1 MNATLQTLFQYLTDP
16 CDLAD
21 SVSAFIQSRS
31 EKLKPTVE
39 ALSGVI
45 DGSITPT
52 EFAQNTAIY
61 HKWSLSL
68 LDDGSNGEFI
78 DLDDLVT
85 SMTNAIDLNYG
96 DPDIEVINLSG
107 EVISLIPLSTAL
119 DRIHSLVSESEMLT
133 TALNIAQQVADGDT
147 NEFLVNSFAKI
158 DGYLQGTDLSTKLKG
173 IFTSIYEEIR
183 ENVQDPT
190 YLVESILVHFGM
202 IGDNSD
208 PRKNDVSDYTGQSA
222 RCVLFMD
229 AAEKLGWVIGQ
240 LPTAASYVVGFVA
253 VLVTGVQKLLDLAYK
268 GIQKLTYKALAH
280 MFELGDGIQKTIL
293 PGRGYIKHP
302 GFSVTFDGTHT
313 SFPTGEYLANVYS
326 GLNAAIGDVASQ
338 NQQYSIPIGPIVI
351 YVDWKVNK
359 ASITYDIKPI
369 DYKIYRQVYYEHF
382 NAYPYFSVKSVGGSI
397 FQDST
402 GENLTGKTR
411 VQLLSFV
418 QDLYSRN
425 NVWGMEYDF
434 DSDRYMC
441 IQAAKHLSSIIY
453 ALADD
458 QVNTIDSTLASECV
472 DACIYI
478 DVTKEIGYR
487 SDTQSFIPE
496 NVNFASL
503 CTMMG
508 TRNFRV
514 DCFYSYLNESNDL
527 DFTDNSIL
535 SQISSIDCHFIKI
548 LGEIAYRTIGND
560 PLSVNSFFVPYFH
573 KFKLYRPSYYIP
585 TDSDNVDY
593 LRKMIVTGLVV
604 VAVVAVVVT
613 AVYLG
618 AKFRKKK
625 WMMEQ
630 QAAQK
635 AFTASE
641 TGNAALLQDGWKLQ
655 KRVNLLG
662 ILSGSPEVVA
672 TPITSGV
679 TTALKNIKGDQSGVT
694 ADTTLL
700 SIKQLITG

>member
-52 EFAQNTAIY
+52 EFAQNTSIY

-68 LDDGSNGEFI
+68 LDDGSDGEFI

-85 SMTNAIDLNYG
+85 NITNAIDLNQG
-96 DPDIEVINLSG
+96 DPDVEVIDLHGS
-107 EVISLIPLSTAL
+107 VVQLMSLSTVL

-147 NEFLVNSFAKI
+147 SDFLLTSFAKI
-158 DGYLQGTDLSTKLKG
+158 DGYLQGTDLSSKLKG

-202 IGDNSD
+202 IGNNSD
-208 PRKNDVSDYTGQSA
+208 PRKNDVSDYTGQSS

-229 AAEKLGWVIGQ
+229 AAEKLGWVISQ
-240 LPTAASYVVGFVA
+240 LPTAASYVVGFIA
-253 VLVTGVQKLLDLAYK
+253 VLATGVQKLLDLAYK
-268 GIQKLTYKALAH
+268 GIQKLTYKAIAH
-280 MFELGDGIQKTIL
+280 VFELGDGVQKTLI

-302 GFSVTFDGTHT
+302 GFSITFDGTHT
-313 SFPTGEYLANVYS
+313 SFPTGEDLANVYL
-326 GLNAAIGDVASQ
+326 GLQSAIGDTANQ
-338 NQQYSIPIGPIVI
+338 HQQYSIPIGPIVI
-351 YVDWKVNK
+351 YVDWKASK

-369 DYKIYRQVYYEHF
+369 DYKIYKQVYYEHF
-382 NAYPYFSVKSVGGSI
+382 NAYPYLSVKSTGGSI
-397 FQDST
+397 LQDAT
-402 GENLTGKTR
+402 GEDLTGKTR
-411 VQLLSFV
+411 VQLLSFI

-441 IQAAKHLSSIIY
+441 IQAAKHLCSIIY
-453 ALADD
+453 ALSDD
-458 QVNTIDSTLASECV
+458 SVSIIDSSLASECN
-472 DACIYI
+472 DACVYI
-478 DVTKEIGYR
+478 DITKEIGYR
-487 SDTQSFIPE
+487 LDTQSFIPE

-503 CTMMG
+503 CTMLG

-514 DCFYSYLNESNDL
+514 DCFYSYLNEENDL
-527 DFTDNSIL
+527 DFTDNSII
-535 SQISSIDCHFIKI
+535 SQISSINCGFIKVI
-548 LGEIAYRTIGND
+548 GQIAYRTIGND
-560 PLSVNSFFVPYFH
+560 PLSTTNFFVPYFH

-585 TDSDNVDY
+585 TDSDNVDH
-593 LRKMIVTGLVV
+593 LKRMIVSGLVV

-618 AKFRKKK
+618 AKFKKKK

-662 ILSGSPEVVA
+662 ILSGAPEVVA

-679 TTALKNIKGDQSGVT
+679 TTALKNIKGNQSGVT
-694 ADTTLL
+694 ANVDLL
-700 SIKQLITG
+700 GIKQLITG